1 LGELGFRDGLEVG
14 DDVLHVFDPWVGF
27 DLQGVMGHH
36 EFKVGYVLM
45 VLVAAL
51 QAMLPGGWGWEWIL
65 NIPGFGVWVV
75 VIIQVVVLGLVMVA

>member
-1 LGELGFRDGLEVG
+1 MGELGFRDGFEVG

-36 EFKVGYVLM
+36 EFKVGNVLM
-45 VLVAAL
+45 VLAAAL

-65 NIPGFGVWVV
+65 YIPGFGVWVGV
-75 VIIQVVVLGLVMVA
+75 IQVVVLGLVMVA